1 MKIFKLD
8 NYINEKLT
16 IQPVSKDRL
25 AYYKKPSV
33 DEITRKF
40 IEDNNLIWNPLS
52 KCYDCGGDVTV
63 SEDIVIDGKLKIR
76 FGKVGGAF
84 DCSDCG
90 LKSLEGAPLEV
101 DCIFCVN
108 NDLCTL
114 EGCPQMIWGD
124 AIIESSGLVSLKG
137 APIKVYGNFSCH
149 SNALESLEGSPKEVE
164 GFFDCSANC
173 LNTLKGAPQKIK
185 SNFVCIG
192 NEYDEPLT
200 FDDTKFI
207 KVGGNFYYK
216 DTDIEIPDKK
226 PKWLKGKFIDGDIH

>member
-1 MKIFKLD
+1 
-8 NYINEKLT
+8 
-16 IQPVSKDRL
+16 
-25 AYYKKPSV
+25 
-33 DEITRKF
+33 
-40 IEDNNLIWNPLS
+40 
-52 KCYDCGGDVTV
+52 
-63 SEDIVIDGKLKIR
+63 
-76 FGKVGGAF
+76 
-84 DCSDCG
+84 
-90 LKSLEGAPLEV
+90 
-101 DCIFCVN
+101 
-108 NDLCTL
+108 
-114 EGCPQMIWGD
+114 MIWGD

-137 APIKVYGNFSCH
+137 APSKVYGNFICH

-185 SNFVCIG
+185 SDFVCIG